1 MLLSDQEIA
10 SNSIPKDYSLTMEL
24 EAFRSEFGQETKILV
39 TGHTGFKGTWLTL
52 LLERLGYEV
61 CGLSLEAEKGSLY
74 QRLNRINK
82 IEEKI
87 SDIRD
92 FNAVTQSISALK
104 PNLIFHL
111 AAQPLVLTSYAKP
124 RETFET
130 NIMGTVNILES
141 AFKTSSVSHISV
153 VTTDKVYR
161 NEEIGRKFIEADPL
175 AGKDPYS
182 ASKVGT
188 EAAVA
193 AWIQLSKSVDGP
205 QVMSVRAGNVI
216 GGGDYAEFRLL
227 PDLVRGFKND
237 ESVKVRNPH
246 STRPW
251 QHVLDPL
258 AGYLLAA
265 AKNEIKSGVRSF
277 NFAPIGE
284 SLSVKKVCEIAAEA
298 WGDSAQIEL
307 DQDESTMEAKTLE
320 LDSTL
325 AQNVL
330 GWYPSWTQEEAVVS
344 TIEWWKKISLNPS
357 LAFEACQTDLD
368 KLLSH

>member
-1 MLLSDQEIA
+1 MD
-10 SNSIPKDYSLTMEL
+10 L
-24 EAFRSEFGQETKILV
+24 EVFTTEFKPGTKILI

-52 LLERLGYEV
+52 LLERLGFEV
-61 CGLSLEAEKGSLY
+61 CGMSLEAETGSLY
-74 QRLNRINK
+74 ERLNRKNK

-87 SDIRD
+87 FDIRD

-111 AAQPLVLTSYAKP
+111 AAQPLVLASYIKP

-141 AFKTSSVSHISV
+141 ALKTSSVSHVSV
-153 VTTDKVYR
+153 ITTDKVYK
-161 NEEIGRKFIEADPL
+161 NDEIGRKFTEVDPL

-188 EAAVA
+188 EAAVL
-193 AWIQLSKSVDGP
+193 AWIQLSKSIDGP
-205 QVMSVRAGNVI
+205 RVTSVRAGNVI

-227 PDLVRGFKND
+227 PDLVRGFKNKQ
-237 ESVKVRNPH
+237 SVKIRNPH

-258 AGYLLAA
+258 AGYLLAV
-265 AKNEIKSGVRSF
+265 AKNNSESSEPAF

-284 SLSVKKVCEIAAEA
+284 SLSVKTVCEIAAEA
-298 WGDSAQIEL
+298 WGNGAKIEF
-307 DQDESTMEAKTLE
+307 DQDETKLEAKSLE

-325 AQNVL
+325 AQNL
-330 GWYPSWTQEEAVVS
+330 LDWNPTWTQREAVVS
-344 TIEWWKKISLNPS
+344 TIEWWKKTSQDPS
-357 LAFEACQTDLD
+357 LASEACQTDLD
-368 KLLSH
+368 KLLSS